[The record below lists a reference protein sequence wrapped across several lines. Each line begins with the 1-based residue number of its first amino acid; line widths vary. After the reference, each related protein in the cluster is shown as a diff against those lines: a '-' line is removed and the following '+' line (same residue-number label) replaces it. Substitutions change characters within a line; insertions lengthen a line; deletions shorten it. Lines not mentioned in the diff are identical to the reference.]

1 MASIPVKLLLGINKL
16 FPKGQKH
23 PLDLEKEN
31 KGSYA
36 AWEYDLAKKTIG
48 YFPSDFAVE
57 ELVKD
62 KDILDDCCGAGGK
75 AVYLLD
81 LGAKSVTGVD
91 IGQEFVAM
99 ADDLAAIR
107 RAKKCKFVAG
117 DAMSLP
123 FPDKSFD
130 LVICTEVLEHIPP
143 QKLEKACAELLRVTR
158 RYLLIGVP
166 FRQDLRVHAT
176 RCIHC
181 GSINPTTGHVNS
193 FDLQQLMS
201 LFGNMPFSRTEY
213 PGRGVYKTN
222 RLSYAVYERFG
233 FPYGSY
239 QQEEPCINCG
249 KHLEKPRLSFPA
261 RLACLF
267 AKGLEF
273 IQNKTGPSRSPVWIH
288 VLWDITG
295 QDSF

>member
-1 MASIPVKLLLGINKL
+1 MRFDTAQYRRKEVELQRVDSIMRMLPSHAEQVLEAGCREGYITLKLAGIY
-16 FPKGQKH
+16 PSVTA
-23 PLDLEKEN
+23 LDLN
-31 KGSYA
+31 MPGIVHPRVA
-36 AWEYDLAKKTIG
+36 CVQG
-48 YFPSDFAVE
+48 
-57 ELVKD
+57 
-62 KDILDDCCGAGGK
+62 DIKALD
-75 AVYLLD
+75 
-81 LGAKSVTGVD
+81 
-91 IGQEFVAM
+91 
-99 ADDLAAIR
+99 
-107 RAKKCKFVAG
+107 
-117 DAMSLP
+117 